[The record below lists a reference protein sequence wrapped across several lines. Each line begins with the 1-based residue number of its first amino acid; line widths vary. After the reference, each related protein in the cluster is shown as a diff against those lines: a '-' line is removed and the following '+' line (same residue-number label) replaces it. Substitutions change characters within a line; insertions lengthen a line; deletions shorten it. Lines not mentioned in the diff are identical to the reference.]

1 MDPAI
6 LLLII
11 VFVLAPSF
19 GMFMLAA
26 ARTPALHRE
35 VVGALRQ
42 AGRAA
47 GPAYDEGALGG
58 WVPWRVPAGL
68 EEVYA
73 DPERHGGEPVS
84 QAVGQ
89 WRVNRRLALVMLAA
103 LAIDGVLLVL
113 LLLWL
118 AAR

>member
-6 LLLII
+6 LLLVI

-35 VVGALRQ
+35 VVRALRES
-42 AGRAA
+42 GRAA
-47 GPAYDEGALGG
+47 GPAYDEGAIEG
-58 WVPWRVPAGL
+58 WIPWRVPPGL

-73 DPERHGGEPVS
+73 EPGSHGGEAVS

-89 WRVNRRLALVMLAA
+89 WRANRRLAQIMLAV
-103 LAIDGVLLVL
+103 LAADGLSLLLLVL
-113 LLLWL
+113 WP
-118 AAR
+118 AAS

>member
-6 LLLII
+6 LLLVI

-35 VVGALRQ
+35 VVRALRES
-42 AGRAA
+42 GRAA
-47 GPAYDEGALGG
+47 GPAYDEGALEG
-58 WVPWRVPAGL
+58 WIPWRVPPGL
-68 EEVYA
+68 EEAYA
-73 DPERHGGEPVS
+73 DPDAHGGARVS
-84 QAVGQ
+84 QAVGL
-89 WRVNRRLALVMLAA
+89 WRANRRLALIMLGA
-103 LAIDGVLLVL
+103 LAVDGALLVL
-113 LLLWL
+113 LVLWL